1 LGVTTAARPLGSRLP
16 LASLPGIAA
25 LLAVAIA
32 VPYVVSTFWVRIAT
46 GLVLWIALGQAWNM
60 VGGYTGLISF
70 GHGAFFGVGAYVTGL
85 LLNRGLG
92 LPVAFAASL
101 AASTALGAIIGLPT
115 LRLRG
120 AYFAIAT
127 WAFAEFV
134 RQAVLVTE
142 ATGGSSGMQVEI
154 ILDEWII
161 YYIMLVAALG
171 WLALSWWLLERR
183 PFGLR
188 LRAIRDHQEAAEML
202 GIPTTSLKMQ
212 AFSLSAAVTGAF
224 GSLYGVWITFLHP
237 DNVLAS
243 SLSDQMVVIT
253 LLGGIGVFTG
263 PLLGAPLLYAIERFL
278 WLSWSDN
285 FGYLAV
291 IGGLVALV
299 VLFMPNGVAG
309 LLAQLRSRPATK
321 TALRRRPV
329 S

>member
-1 LGVTTAARPLGSRLP
+1 VGVTTAVRSLAVRVPV
-16 LASLPGIAA
+16 ASLAGTAA
-25 LLAVAIA
+25 VVAVAVA

-46 GLVLWIALGQAWNM
+46 GLVLWIALAQAWNM

-70 GHGAFFGVGAYVTGL
+70 GHGAFFGVGAYSTGL
-85 LLNRGLG
+85 VLLWGFG
-92 LPVAFAASL
+92 LPAAFAVSL
-101 AASTALGAIIGLPT
+101 VVSAALGALIGLPT

-134 RQAVLVTE
+134 RQVVLVTE
-142 ATGGSSGMQVEI
+142 ATGGSSGMQVDI
-154 ILDEWII
+154 VLDEWVI
-161 YYIMLVAALG
+161 YYMMLVAALV
-171 WLALSWWLLERR
+171 WLVLSWWLLERR

-202 GIPTTSLKMQ
+202 GIPTTRLKMQ
-212 AFSLSAAVTGAF
+212 AFALSAAVTGAF

-253 LLGGIGVFTG
+253 LLGGIGAFAG

-278 WLSWSDN
+278 WLNWSDN

-291 IGGLVALV
+291 IGALVALV
-299 VLFMPNGVAG
+299 VLFMPNGMAG
-309 LLAQLRSRPATK
+309 LLTKVRGGSVTRPG
-321 TALRRRPV
+321 LRRRPA

>member
-1 LGVTTAARPLGSRLP
+1 VTTATRPLAVRIP
-16 LASLPGIAA
+16 LASLAALAA
-25 LLAVAIA
+25 LLAIAIA

-46 GLVLWIALGQAWNM
+46 GLVLWIALAQAWNM

-85 LLNRGLG
+85 LLNRGFG
-92 LPVAFAASL
+92 LLAAL
-101 AASTALGAIIGLPT
+101 AASVTATAALGAIIGLPT

-154 ILDEWII
+154 ILDEWIV

-171 WLALSWWLLERR
+171 WLVLSWWLLERR

-188 LRAIRDHQEAAEML
+188 LRAIRDRQEAAEML
-202 GIPTTSLKMQ
+202 GIPTTWLKMQ
-212 AFSLSAAVTGAF
+212 AFVLSAAVTGAF
-224 GSLYGVWITFLHP
+224 GGLYGVWITFLHP

-253 LLGGIGVFTG
+253 LLGGIGAFIG

-278 WLSWSDN
+278 WLNWSDN

-291 IGGLVALV
+291 IGALVALV

-309 LLAQLRSRPATK
+309 LLAQVRSKSATRI
-321 TALRRRPV
+321 ALRRP
-329 S
+329 